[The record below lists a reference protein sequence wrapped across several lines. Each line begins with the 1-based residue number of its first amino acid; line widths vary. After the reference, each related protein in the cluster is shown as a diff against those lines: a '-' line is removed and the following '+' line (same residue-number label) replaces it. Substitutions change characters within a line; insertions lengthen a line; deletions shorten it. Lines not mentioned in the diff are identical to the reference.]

1 MDFPKLLA
9 GTRTLADIFE
19 VVKRAVERDVG
30 YARGGLM
37 LALADLGNHPHGFIG
52 AFYPIATNVIV
63 MNKVPLTRVK
73 ETSPDL
79 WRPYAFHV
87 LLHEYLHSVGYVDE
101 RQCRQKVYDL
111 SLALFGEQ
119 HVVTGIATDVSRFFP
134 PPVHPGVPAR
144 PAAVG
149 IEPLDGFDGGNAG
162 YVAWRS
168 GSGANA
174 RWGRRGTFPEQGPG
188 DGPSFLQVSNSTCTE
203 QRISTGMVS
212 RLLAACPGGRPAFS
226 RSTTGW

>member
-1 MDFPKLLA
+1 MDYPKLLD

-19 VVKRAVERDVG
+19 LVKRAVERDVG

-63 MNKVPLTRVK
+63 MNKVPLTRVQ

-119 HVVTGIATDVSRFFP
+119 HVVTGIATDVSKFFP
-134 PPVHPGVPAR
+134 NLVYP
-144 PAAVG
+144 
-149 IEPLDGFDGGNAG
+149 D
-162 YVAWRS
+162 VAWRPEELS
-168 GSGANA
+168 IELVNGFD
-174 RWGRRGTFPEQGPG
+174 RG
-188 DGPSFLQVSNSTCTE
+188 N
-203 QRISTGMVS
+203 TGYI
-212 RLLAACPGGRPAFS
+212 A
-226 RSTTGW
+226 